1 VQRDWAI
8 SRTAGRRPRKEILTL
23 RVAWH
28 PSLWRLQSYVSLE
41 LKVRLRVRENKTAI
55 TARLYS
61 PTMLFS
67 ERRLLQIPLST
78 FRPRD
83 LTFSHGNR
91 TKGSSQPRSSG
102 YALAKA
108 QCLCTPV
115 NPRWVYSKDIKSL
128 VETDSYYFRW
138 HCGAFSSRHQG
149 QMCRR
154 PITLLDAGLIP
165 HVGTYDRKFTEDRQ
179 PLVI

>member
-1 VQRDWAI
+1 M
-8 SRTAGRRPRKEILTL
+8 LTL
-23 RVAWH
+23 RIAWN
-28 PSLWRLQSYVSLE
+28 PSLRRLWSYVSLE
-41 LKVRLRVRENKTAI
+41 LTVRLRVRGNKTAI

-165 HVGTYDRKFTEDRQ
+165 HVGTYDRKLTEDRQ